1 MDTGGE
7 RVACICFQQRRDEGD
22 IGLENQ
28 KANVASSLQFPVI
41 RKWVRFPV
49 QVGVACTGEFDKEN
63 FC

>member
-7 RVACICFQQRRDEGD
+7 RVACFCFQQRDEGD

-28 KANVASSLQFPVI
+28 KAKAASSLQFPVMG
-41 RKWVRFPV
+41 KWVQFPV